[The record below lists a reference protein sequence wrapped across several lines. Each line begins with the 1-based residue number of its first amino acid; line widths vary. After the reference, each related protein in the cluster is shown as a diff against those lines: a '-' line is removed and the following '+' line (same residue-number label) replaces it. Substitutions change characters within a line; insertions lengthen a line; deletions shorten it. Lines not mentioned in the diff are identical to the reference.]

1 MADPL
6 SSLTQYIEGWDAC
19 MSGQKD
25 AKLQLKLQG
34 RLKND
39 SALFDFF
46 DYLSDQL
53 AGKTFV
59 LDVVDLS
66 NNNLT
71 NQGLAYFCG
80 WITGEDQSPSQGKII
95 PWRMIRLLKK
105 NFPKKIFG

>member
-1 MADPL
+1 
-6 SSLTQYIEGWDAC
+6 
-19 MSGQKD
+19 
-25 AKLQLKLQG
+25 KLQLKLQG

-80 WITGEDQSPSQGKII
+80 WITGEDQPQKIEKGLRQ
-95 PWRMIRLLKK
+95 RMIR
-105 NFPKKIFG
+105 